1 MNLSHIRA
9 VLLDLD
15 GVVYLE
21 HKLIPGVA
29 EAIRAMRARGLKVGF
44 VTNNATATRATF
56 GARLT
61 AMGVPCTTAEVM
73 NTSYAAAVYLRTRLA
88 RRARVFVFGK
98 LGLAPELR
106 AAGLSPVTVHTREEF
121 RKYRAARPYP
131 RTVVASFDSDL
142 TWWELCAG
150 HVALERGARFVACNF
165 DPTYPV
171 RGGTLPG
178 TGSLVKQLETSSR
191 RTPTLVGKPSPF
203 MFRLLLREWGVSPR
217 HTLIVG
223 DRLPID
229 IAAGRAA
236 GATTALVLTGIDQ
249 RRDVPKSR
257 WKPHLIAPDLPA
269 VARALQRP
277 RGR

>member
-1 MNLSHIRA
+1 MNFRKLRA

-21 HKLIPGVA
+21 HKLIPGAA
-29 EAIRAMRARGLKVGF
+29 EAIRTMRARGLKVGF

-61 AMGVPCTTAEVM
+61 AMGIPCTTAEVM
-73 NTSYAAAVYLRTRLA
+73 NTSYAAARYLGGRLA
-88 RRARVFVFGK
+88 RGTRVFVFGK

-121 RKYRAARPYP
+121 RRYRAARPYP
-131 RTVVASFDSDL
+131 NTVVASFDTDL

-150 HVALERGARFVACNF
+150 HVALERGARFIACNF

-171 RGGTLPG
+171 HGGTLPG
-178 TGSLVKQLETSSR
+178 TGSLVKQLEVSSR
-191 RTPTLVGKPSPF
+191 RTPFLVGKPAPL
-203 MFRLLLREWGVSPR
+203 MFRMLLQEWGMRPADALV
-217 HTLIVG
+217 VG

-229 IAAGRAA
+229 IAGGRAA
-236 GATTALVLTGIDQ
+236 GAATALVLTGIDQ
-249 RRDVPKSR
+249 RRDIPRSR
-257 WKPHLIAPDLPA
+257 WKPHLVARDLPA
-269 VARALQRP
+269 LVRLLP
-277 RGR
+277 TP

>member
-1 MNLSHIRA
+1 MNLRRIRA

-21 HKLIPGVA
+21 HKLIPGAA
-29 EAIRAMRARGLKVGF
+29 EAIRAMRARGLRVGF

-61 AMGVPCTTAEVM
+61 AMGVPCTTAQVM
-73 NTSYAAAVYLRTRLA
+73 NTSYAAARYLRARLA
-88 RRARVFVFGK
+88 RGTRVFVFGK

-106 AAGLSPVTVHTREEF
+106 AAGLAPVTVHTREEF
-121 RKYRAARPYP
+121 RRFRAARPYP
-131 RTVVASFDSDL
+131 GTVVASFDTDL

-150 HVALERGARFVACNF
+150 HVALERGARFIACNF

-171 RGGTLPG
+171 HGGTLPG
-178 TGSLVKQLETSSR
+178 TGSLVRQLEVSSR
-191 RTPTLVGKPSPF
+191 RTPTLIGKPAPF
-203 MFRLLLREWGVSPR
+203 MFRLLLKEWGMR
-217 HTLIVG
+217 AADALIVG

-229 IAAGRAA
+229 IAAGRTL

-249 RRDVPKSR
+249 RRDVARSR
-257 WKPHLIAPDLPA
+257 SKPHLIVRDLPA
-269 VARALQRP
+269 LARLLTR
-277 RGR
+277 R